1 MVRRIALL
9 PFLAILL
16 AVLGCD
22 TLFQDEPAKQK
33 KSEKKKAAE
42 KKDGETKAAE
52 TASTAKPATHK
63 VEKGPFKIDVS
74 AKGMFES
81 RKMTEVALHPEAW
94 SPNTGGMLLVRKA
107 VEQGTRVKAGDQLV
121 WFDMERLN
129 NTISDLEN
137 EQRLSTL
144 AIKLAEEELPILEKT
159 TPLDLQAA
167 ERSQKQ
173 TEEDLKRYFDKE
185 RALAEESANRMVKSA
200 KEYLEYEQEELKQL
214 EKMYKANDLTE
225 ETEEIILKRQRNSVE
240 DMKWY
245 LQMAEHRREQVLKT
259 QMPRQDIRIKE
270 QAVREEL
277 ALQKARASLPIALNQ
292 KKLGLAKLKYD
303 SNKSGERLAKLKR
316 DRELLTVKAPA
327 DGIVY
332 YGKCQHGQWQTASM
346 MQSKLQ
352 RGGMLMADEV
362 IMTIVEPRPLFVR
375 ATIEEKDLQHI
386 RQGATAKVVPTINPD
401 RRIPA
406 KILDVTATP
415 VSAGNFEAKVSIE
428 LSDED
433 DPLVPG
439 MACSVKLVPYRK
451 AEALTVPSSA
461 VFTEDLD
468 EDEHYVYL
476 QPKEGK
482 AKKTTVKIGKKSGTK
497 TEILDGLKAGDEI
510 LLEKPKSEDKGK
522 EGA

>member
-1 MVRRIALL
+1 MLRRTLALTLLGFSLAIFGCELL
-9 PFLAILL
+9 P
-16 AVLGCD
+16 
-22 TLFQDEPAKQK
+22 QDEPAKK
-33 KSEKKKAAE
+33 NEKKKAD
-42 KKDGETKAAE
+42 KKATDAKPAE
-52 TASTAKPATHK
+52 TASSAKPATHK

-94 SPNTGGMLLVRKA
+94 SPNTGGMLLVQKA
-107 VEQGTRVKAGDQLV
+107 VEQGARVKAGDQLV

-129 NTISDLEN
+129 HTISDLEN
-137 EQRLSTL
+137 DQKLGTL
-144 AIKLAEEELPILEKT
+144 AIKLAEEELPLLEKT

-167 ERSQKQ
+167 ERSKKQ
-173 TEEDLKRYFDKE
+173 TDEDLKRYFEKE

-245 LQMAEHRREQVLKT
+245 LQMAEHRREQALKT
-259 QMPRQDIRIKE
+259 EMPRRDIRVKE
-270 QAVREEL
+270 QALREDL
-277 ALQKARASLPIALNQ
+277 ALLKARNTLPIALNQ
-292 KKLGLAKLKYD
+292 KKLGLAKMKYD
-303 SNKSGERLAKLKR
+303 ANKTAERLAKLKR
-316 DRELLTVKAPA
+316 DRDLLTVKAPA

-332 YGKCQHGQWQTASM
+332 YGRCQHGQWQTASM

-352 RGGMLMADEV
+352 RGGMLMSDEV

-375 ATIEEKDLQHI
+375 ATIEEKDLQHV
-386 RQGATAKVVPTINPD
+386 RQGATAKVVPATNPD

-415 VSAGNFEAKVSIE
+415 VSPGNFEARVSIE
-428 LSDED
+428 LADED
-433 DPLVPG
+433 DALVPG
-439 MACSVKLVPYRK
+439 MACTVKLIPYRK
-451 AEALTVPSSA
+451 TEAIAVPTSA
-461 VFTEDLD
+461 VFTEELD

-482 AKKTTVKIGKKSGTK
+482 AKKQPVKVGKKSGTK
-497 TEILDGLKAGDEI
+497 TEILDGLKDGDEI
-510 LLEKPKSEDKGK
+510 LTEKPKPETKAK